1 MEDQLSMLFVM
12 VEIGGVLA
20 PIAFILFH
28 TLRQVLFIPPMLVC
42 IAGGVLFGVTFGTIY
57 SVIGLTIN
65 CLFFYIVIH
74 RMPKTHQKLSVLKK
88 RWFGEYRNLTTGQVA
103 VLRLIPFIHYHLLN
117 FCLLERTKTF
127 KNYLKSS
134 FATNIPL
141 AFFYTIFG
149 QFISQFSPTMIIVIL
164 FALAVLVYIL
174 REKMTIIKW
183 HKFFK
188 ENKQEKKAKH
198 SV

>member
-12 VEIGGVLA
+12 VELGGVLA

-57 SVIGLTIN
+57 SVIGLTVN
-65 CLFFYIVIH
+65 CLFFFLVIN
-74 RMPKTHQKLSVLKK
+74 RMPKTRQRLSGLKK
-88 RWFGEYRNLTTGQVA
+88 KWFGEYRNLTTGQVA

-117 FCLLERTKTF
+117 FCLLERTKNF
-127 KNYLKSS
+127 KDYMKFSLM
-134 FATNIPL
+134 TNIPL

-164 FALAVLVYIL
+164 FALAVLVYVL

-183 HKFFK
+183 HEFFK
-188 ENKQEKKAKH
+188 DKKQEKKAKH
-198 SV
+198 SF